1 VRDAT
6 EWDESDIGALIQN
19 KVQESLTLDY
29 KKSDALG
36 KVDRKK
42 SELSKDVSAFANS
55 AGGVILYGME
65 EDKHYPTGIDEGFD
79 PNDISKEWIEQV
91 VNSTVHPKI
100 DGLRINQI
108 PLRQCGTDKVLYA
121 LSIPQATGRA
131 PHQAHDKRY
140 YKRYNFESVAMED
153 YEVRDIFRR
162 ATTPDLW
169 VEFNFLTGKTADLQ
183 FQPNAASSNP
193 IHLRASIGNRSQ
205 QPALCAV
212 IRIYLDHSFT
222 IVSDAQGFSRAGEV
236 STEDGRHLNAYW
248 RTWSIQQNDSPI
260 FSETDFPL
268 PTFAIT
274 LDEDAIRWPDFYIGY
289 DIRAPGCLTFQII
302 RVVQRPHGTLWIT
315 DRSVGTVL
323 LQRGL

>member
-1 VRDAT
+1 VKDAT
-6 EWDESDIGALIQN
+6 EWDEPDVGALILN

-29 KKSDALG
+29 KKSDAHG
-36 KVDRKK
+36 RADRKK

-65 EDKHYPTGIDEGFD
+65 EDKHYPTEIDGGLD
-79 PNDISKEWIEQV
+79 PDEVSKEWIEQV
-91 VNSTVHPKI
+91 INSAVHPKI

-108 PLRQCGTDKVLYA
+108 PLTQRGTGRVLYA
-121 LSIPQATGRA
+121 LSIPQATARA

-169 VEFNFLTGKTADLQ
+169 MEFNFHTGKTADLQ
-183 FQPNAASSNP
+183 FQPNASSSNP
-193 IHLRASIGNRSQ
+193 IWLRASIGNRSH
-205 QPALCAV
+205 QPALYAV
-212 IRIYLDHSFT
+212 IRTYLDHSFT

-248 RTWSIQQNDSPI
+248 RTWSIQQNDLPI

-268 PTFAIT
+268 PTFSIT
-274 LDEDAIRWPDFYIGY
+274 LDENAIRWPDFYIGY
-289 DIRAPGCLTFQII
+289 DIRAPGCSTFQII
-302 RVVQRPHGTLWIT
+302 RVVQQPHGTLWIT
-315 DRSVGTVL
+315 DRSVSTVL
-323 LQRGL
+323 LRRGI